1 MIDLEPYVGE
11 LVLVLLAR
19 PVPYVGRGR
28 AAFEPIMIPDPN
40 QPPPNPAL
48 PASAPENQQRGVPA
62 ITDNIQG
69 LVQKRGTNYTLTYTN
84 PLNNKTR
91 ISVVLE
97 PALIHAVYSLNEI
110 ALVSPAEMPPLPTAQ

>member
-19 PVPYVGRGR
+19 PIPYVGRGR
-28 AAFEPIMIPDPN
+28 IAFEPIMIPDPN

-48 PASAPENQQRGVPA
+48 PPNAPENQQRGVPA
-62 ITDNIQG
+62 ITDNMQG
-69 LVQKRGTNYTLTYTN
+69 LIGKRGTNYTLTYTN
-84 PLNNKTR
+84 PLNKATR

-97 PALIHAVYSLNEI
+97 PAIIHAVYSLNEVTI
-110 ALVSPAEMPPLPTAQ
+110 VTPAEMPPLPTGQ